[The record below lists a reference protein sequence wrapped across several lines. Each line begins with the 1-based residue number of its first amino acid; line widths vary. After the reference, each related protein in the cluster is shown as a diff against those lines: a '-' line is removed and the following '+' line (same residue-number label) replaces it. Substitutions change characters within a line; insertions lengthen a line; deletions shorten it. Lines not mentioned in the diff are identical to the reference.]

1 MREFSNQPLSLDEI
15 GQLLWSAQGLTDPAG
30 LRTVPSAGALYP
42 LETHVVV
49 GKVSETQVGVYRY
62 VPGRH
67 ELVREVGGDKRHD
80 LAMAALQ
87 QSWME
92 AASIMVIFTIVGR
105 RITAE
110 YGRRGLRYAQIE
122 VGHAAQNLALQAVSL
137 GMGTTMVG
145 AFDDEAVRKLLAL
158 PEEEV
163 PVYIIPLGR

>member
-1 MREFSNQPLSLDEI
+1 VREFSNQPLSLDEI

-110 YGRRGLRYAQIE
+110 YGRRGLRTHRLRSAMLRRIWRFRRYRSE
-122 VGHAAQNLALQAVSL
+122 W
-137 GMGTTMVG
+137 
-145 AFDDEAVRKLLAL
+145 VRQWW
-158 PEEEV
+158 V
-163 PVYIIPLGR
+163 HSMMRR